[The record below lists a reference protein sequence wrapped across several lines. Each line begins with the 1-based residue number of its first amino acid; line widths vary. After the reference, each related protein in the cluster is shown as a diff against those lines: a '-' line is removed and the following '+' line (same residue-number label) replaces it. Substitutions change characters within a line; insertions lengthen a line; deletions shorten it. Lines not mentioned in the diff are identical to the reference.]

1 MHENIESS
9 IIDKPRSSCYSEYTV
24 YNKYTQF
31 KVNILSC
38 GSMFRR
44 REDYRHVRIHMDII
58 ISNSSGDPIYEQI
71 AAQIKAQIL
80 TGQLAAGEV
89 LPSMRRLA
97 LELHISLITTKRA
110 YAELEEQGFIE
121 TCAGRGCFVKAQN
134 AQLVREEHLKQ
145 IEGLFEQALGRARL
159 SGIPLAELQEMLELL
174 YEERQRPLQ

>member
-1 MHENIESS
+1 ML
-9 IIDKPRSSCYSEYTV
+9 
-24 YNKYTQF
+24 F
-31 KVNILSC
+31 C
-38 GSMFRR
+38 GSMLCRR
-44 REDYRHVRIHMDII
+44 KDYRYVRIHMDII

-80 TGQLAAGEV
+80 TGQLAAGEA

-97 LELHISLITTKRA
+97 LELHISLITTKRV
-110 YAELEEQGFIE
+110 YGELEEQGFIE

-159 SGIPLAELQEMLELL
+159 SGIELAELQEMLELL
-174 YEERQRPLQ
+174 YEERQRLKTEEEKGEMI

>member
-1 MHENIESS
+1 M
-9 IIDKPRSSCYSEYTV
+9 P
-24 YNKYTQF
+24 
-31 KVNILSC
+31 SC
-38 GSMFRR
+38 GSMLCR

-80 TGQLAAGEV
+80 TGQLAAGEA

-174 YEERQRPLQ
+174 YEERQRQKTEEEKGEMI

>member
-1 MHENIESS
+1 MYEYIENS
-9 IIDKPRSSCYSEYTV
+9 IIDRSYSSCYSEYTV
-24 YNKYTQF
+24 YSKYTQSEA
-31 KVNILSC
+31 NMPSC
-38 GSMFRR
+38 GSMLCRR
-44 REDYRHVRIHMDII
+44 KDYRYVRIHMDII

-80 TGQLAAGEV
+80 TGQLAAGEA

-110 YAELEEQGFIE
+110 YGELEEQGFIE

-159 SGIPLAELQEMLELL
+159 SGIGLAELQEMLELL
-174 YEERQRPLQ
+174 YEERQRLMQ